1 MYVGKWK
8 NKTLITL
15 TVHLEF
21 ITDFLVDVYGLF
33 PLKKKILLFRPL
45 CHIFLSEG
53 DYLKGRNYAY
63 TSHLVEQF
71 SLHSQCLMNLRQFE
85 VFGLSRN
92 VPFHMAVLH
101 PKYADEA
108 QVSKLE
114 VPERRA
120 SVHYIDHIMYI
131 VVFLH
136 FNTVRNSAEASN
148 KQSILWHSWLLYI

>member
-1 MYVGKWK
+1 MVC
-8 NKTLITL
+8 
-15 TVHLEF
+15 
-21 ITDFLVDVYGLF
+21 FLF
-33 PLKKKILLFRPL
+33 KKILLFRPL

-53 DYLKGRNYAY
+53 DYLKSRNYAY
-63 TSHLVEQF
+63 TSHLAEQF
-71 SLHSQCLMNLRQFE
+71 SLHSQCLMNLRRFE

-92 VPFHMAVLH
+92 VTFHMAVLH
-101 PKYADEA
+101 LKCADEA

-120 SVHYIDHIMYI
+120 SVHNIMYI

-148 KQSILWHSWLLYI
+148 SPYCVTVGCRICSSSTNHEFFENEMESYAS